1 MHLTPTR
8 EEDKDVTRRSWHI
21 PCLSFS
27 CRSEEIANSFRR
39 IVYLS
44 RVNSNVGNKLDPT
57 AATGISRFFGGLQ
70 LFLVALVYLALA
82 CHLLL
87 PFPRS

>member
-1 MHLTPTR
+1 MHVTPTR
-8 EEDKDVTRRSWHI
+8 EEDKDATRRSWHI
-21 PCLSFS
+21 PCLSSS

-39 IVYLS
+39 MVYLS
-44 RVNSNVGNKLDPT
+44 RVNSSNVGNKLDPT

-82 CHLLL
+82 CHLL
-87 PFPRS
+87 